1 MAGRVVPRTVGT
13 DLGAVAKSA
22 AIAGAL
28 HGHGGPLGHPPPRG
42 PPDPPGAPRG
52 GPGGSRTP
60 SRSNRRSG
68 RTAGPATPGRRPAG
82 PPRELL
88 RNKGSIPS
96 LEVYSG
102 LCNRSLAA
110 DADDQLNIL
119 TSWIAGHPSA
129 QYVSDED
136 ITRIARALRALNVGM
151 ADLCSFSDTE
161 AIDLL
166 KDYASREEEFED
178 LGRPGKVRRVALDS
192 FVSARTVTSE
202 SLSPRESRRRS
213 RTRTPPRPAPV
224 VTNFDDVLRGMV
236 ATLKIKGASVSD
248 GFDADQLIREFDE
261 ADRFDL
267 ASFKRTPLQ
276 GDASALDVNSFGD
289 PLHISKAARERD
301 RRKNVNIPYLNSSP
315 TMEWQPRWLGSMLA
329 PSERSNHRRN
339 RMKGSPH
346 SAASLCNSAVAFWL
360 SHAALGQV
368 QVVSVFAHLL
378 VLLRLVDE
386 RGLDLTHR
394 YQSLLHQECHTRIA
408 EGEEFSLDLVISKID
423 HNQIGRAHV

>member
-1 MAGRVVPRTVGT
+1 MAGRVVPRTVGS

-52 GPGGSRTP
+52 GLDGSRTP

-88 RNKGSIPS
+88 RNKSSIPS

-202 SLSPRESRRRS
+202 SLSPREPRRRS

-248 GFDADQLIREFDE
+248 GFDADQVIREFDE
-261 ADRFDL
+261 GDRFDL
-267 ASFKRTPLQ
+267 ASFKRAPLR

-289 PLHISKAARERD
+289 PVHISRAARERD
-301 RRKNVNIPYLNSSP
+301 RRLRS
-315 TMEWQPRWLGSMLA
+315 GS
-329 PSERSNHRRN
+329 
-339 RMKGSPH
+339 
-346 SAASLCNSAVAFWL
+346 
-360 SHAALGQV
+360 
-368 QVVSVFAHLL
+368 
-378 VLLRLVDE
+378 
-386 RGLDLTHR
+386 
-394 YQSLLHQECHTRIA
+394 
-408 EGEEFSLDLVISKID
+408 
-423 HNQIGRAHV
+423 RAG